1 MADEVLRIFTFAS
14 VPGEVLLDPALRE
27 EVVPGLLGSAGIGS
41 VYVGRRDGKDV
52 AERVI
57 ASVWRAAPAAA
68 RGAIEARQID
78 VSGLTPLID
87 DAREEQLDLAVSVR
101 GRATDEPAI
110 MRVFRGQVR
119 PGELDVYL
127 EEVQSGA
134 LADAAS
140 NDGIVCLHLGARPPD
155 RFITFSIWTGW
166 TPIEV
171 ATGGDIRDPMRT
183 RNGQRI
189 AAHSVAHYEIVAS
202 GSRQEG

>member
-41 VYVGRRDGKDV
+41 VYVGRRDGKDA

-68 RGAIEARQID
+68 RGIEARQID

-202 GSRQEG
+202 GTRQER